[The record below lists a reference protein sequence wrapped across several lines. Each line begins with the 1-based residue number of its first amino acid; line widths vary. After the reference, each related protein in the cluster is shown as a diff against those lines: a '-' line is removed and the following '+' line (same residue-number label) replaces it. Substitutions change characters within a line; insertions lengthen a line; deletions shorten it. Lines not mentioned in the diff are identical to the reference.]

1 MRGRGE
7 IFWGGD
13 VAVVYIAPPP
23 PPLSSSPNE
32 KGEKE
37 GRKKEEGCSF
47 DFWWNSLEL
56 RRRRRAFPAE
66 RGGEMKRRG
75 AEPYSTMRPLI
86 REKPRT
92 RGPRSIQSR
101 KEEKWGAGGEKELS
115 FLLPSFVCAKGPPF
129 SPPHFG
135 RRRPE
140 HRQRRRIPRA
150 RKRGREKSQGAIT
163 FQSGKEEKRFPCSTH
178 SLPPLQ
184 RSSSRVWLLCVHPL
198 IGVRKTQTPLPLSA
212 IPD

>member
-115 FLLPSFVCAKGPPF
+115 FLLPPFVCAKGPPF
-129 SPPHFG
+129 LLRTLAVADLSTDNGGEFRARGNGAEKRVREPLPSRVGKRRNAFRVVRTPSLPCNDPPLG
-135 RRRPE
+135 SGCCASTRSLAYGKRRP
-140 HRQRRRIPRA
+140 P
-150 RKRGREKSQGAIT
+150 
-163 FQSGKEEKRFPCSTH
+163 
-178 SLPPLQ
+178 
-184 RSSSRVWLLCVHPL
+184 SR
-198 IGVRKTQTPLPLSA
+198 
-212 IPD
+212 